1 MDPTMEVELTEVQ
14 NAPELAPES
23 IHQQIDELA
32 KPAISALDGF
42 NPAIHAVDEN
52 GMPKKK
58 PNGEYALKRGRKP
71 GQTARAPIPKND
83 VAITLPNPAKAAAI
97 ESASILIFGG
107 VAIFGDEWNPKSPAE
122 QKGLEDAFERYYVAK
137 GVTEFPPTVALL
149 LAVAAYSVP
158 RLAAPAT
165 KSKVKQIAEWGKEK
179 LGQGA
184 KFIAGK

>member
-1 MDPTMEVELTEVQ
+1 MDTEPKVEPTVADDAPDTVAETNKELFG
-14 NAPELAPES
+14 LADPS
-23 IHQQIDELA
+23 I
-32 KPAISALDGF
+32 KALDGF
-42 NPAIHAVDEN
+42 DPAIHAVDEN

-71 GQTARAPIPKND
+71 GQTAARVAIPKND
-83 VAITLPNPAKAAAI
+83 AAITLPNPAKAAAI

-107 VAIFGDEWNPKSPAE
+107 VAIFGDEWQPKSPAE

-137 GVTEFPPTVALL
+137 GITEFPPTVALM

-158 RLAAPAT
+158 RLTAPAT